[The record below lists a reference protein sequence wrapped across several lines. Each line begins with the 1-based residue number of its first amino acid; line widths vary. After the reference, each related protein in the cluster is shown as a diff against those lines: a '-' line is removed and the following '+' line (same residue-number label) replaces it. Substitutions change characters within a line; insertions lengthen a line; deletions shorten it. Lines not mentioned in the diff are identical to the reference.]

1 MQKIKP
7 AITKNGPV
15 SPDSLPGY
23 HYATG
28 PPNEIGFELGEES
41 LSTNY

>member
-7 AITKNGPV
+7 AITGNVHV

-28 PPNEIGFELGEES
+28 PPNKTGFELGEKNI
-41 LSTNY
+41 STNY